1 MSFQFFCVWGVCLF
15 IFVTCFHSKLLWRN
29 LFCQEQQTFLF
40 VLLQCAASTCLL
52 FWFYFISTALASRS
66 VEGVVGSQLFLGS
79 RPTQS
84 ALFPTRVF
92 RNNRGCWES
101 SRTSAC
107 TSLKCFL
114 LWTRCDF
121 RCIFSALQLWHE
133 SMFSLIR
140 RNLSASAVGV
150 YAPLEPPLF
159 DEIIKQWKKSERFSF
174 QNLSIIMF
182 ILVVSLFYSKRTLL
196 LQRDKFC
203 WCCILEWLRLC
214 RGTQWYSCDLHCN
227 SRGAS

>member
-29 LFCQEQQTFLF
+29 LFYQEQQTFLF

-92 RNNRGCWES
+92 RNNRGVEK
-101 SRTSAC
+101 TPE
-107 TSLKCFL
+107 
-114 LWTRCDF
+114 
-121 RCIFSALQLWHE
+121 LQRVWRWKWLPCEH
-133 SMFSLIR
+133 SLI
-140 RNLSASAVGV
+140 S
-150 YAPLEPPLF
+150 
-159 DEIIKQWKKSERFSF
+159 
-174 QNLSIIMF
+174 
-182 ILVVSLFYSKRTLL
+182 VVSF
-196 LQRDKFC
+196 
-203 WCCILEWLRLC
+203 
-214 RGTQWYSCDLHCN
+214 LHCSCGMKACSAWFEGIFLQVQLECMHPWN
-227 SRGAS
+227 RPFSTK